1 MLLKYWTKNKN
12 HSFISLDGEVWGVLP
27 TRTLHHLYPFVSEIQ
42 ISETQADEL
51 IALLEKRAW
60 WMLTDYLAKSEHS
73 EHDCRNYL
81 RKHSFQEGIVDKCI
95 GLCIE
100 KGYLDNRRFAEIYI
114 RSLLERGKSK
124 RAILMKMKE
133 HRLDASVAESLLA
146 ELDDGKQSRE
156 MLKEQIIKLMR
167 KHHQEEPRKA
177 KEKIYASLYRKG
189 FSLDEIAD
197 AWRDLKNP

>member
-1 MLLKYWTKNKN
+1 M
-12 HSFISLDGEVWGVLP
+12 
-27 TRTLHHLYPFVSEIQ
+27 
-42 ISETQADEL
+42 
-51 IALLEKRAW
+51 
-60 WMLTDYLAKSEHS
+60 
-73 EHDCRNYL
+73 
-81 RKHSFQEGIVDKCI
+81 RKHSFQEGIADKCI
-95 GLCIE
+95 ALCIE

-167 KHHQEEPRKA
+167 KHHEEEPRKA

-197 AWRDLKNP
+197 AWRDLKNHETSSVWRDRITIHVADSFLRLSGSKSVSASEGIPARIN

>member
-42 ISETQADEL
+42 ISETQAEEL

-95 GLCIE
+95 ALCIE

-124 RAILMKMKE
+124 HAILMKMKE
-133 HRLDASVAESLLA
+133 HRLDTSVAESLLA

-167 KHHQEEPRKA
+167 KHREEEPRKA

-197 AWRDLKNP
+197 AWRDLKNQ